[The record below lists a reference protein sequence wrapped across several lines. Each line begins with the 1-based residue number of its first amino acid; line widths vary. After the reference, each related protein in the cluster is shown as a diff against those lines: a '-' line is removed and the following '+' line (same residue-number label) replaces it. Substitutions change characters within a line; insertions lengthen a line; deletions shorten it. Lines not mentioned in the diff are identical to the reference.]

1 MLPPAPAVP
10 RREPAHRPKAKIPN
24 SKPARLNGPL
34 NRADRPGRP
43 HNPCPPAAASPIL
56 SDRPAHSAQAIPRPV
71 QRPVTGPTRPAPP
84 AVPRREPTRRLGTK
98 IPRPKP
104 TRRPEAKIPRPKPAT
119 PAPPPERRNDRF
131 LSTPSP
137 SETRIILI
145 TLIILL
151 ALSAASCR
159 NSAPMVRVLAG
170 NMAHGRGQYQ
180 RAILHYLAAE
190 KHPGSAA
197 DTVHY
202 NLGNIYYALG
212 EGEAALRSWAR
223 AENSTENVE
232 TLFRVAFNRG
242 VLYYQWGRFEE
253 SYRSFRRA
261 LVLKPSDMDTK
272 INLEDSL
279 SRIRTELTAP
289 GDTASS
295 PLRGDEGARRLLDY
309 VRRKEAV
316 DWSRPSI
323 TTDETDSDW

>member
-1 MLPPAPAVP
+1 MNPSVQ
-10 RREPAHRPKAKIPN
+10 
-24 SKPARLNGPL
+24 PL
-34 NRADRPGRP
+34 
-43 HNPCPPAAASPIL
+43 
-56 SDRPAHSAQAIPRPV
+56 
-71 QRPVTGPTRPAPP
+71 
-84 AVPRREPTRRLGTK
+84 
-98 IPRPKP
+98 
-104 TRRPEAKIPRPKPAT
+104 PRPKPARRPGEKNSPPKPPP
-119 PAPPPERRNDRF
+119 PAPPPERRNNRF
-131 LSTPSP
+131 LSAPSP
-137 SETRIILI
+137 SPSGTRI

-159 NSAPMVRVLAG
+159 NSAPMARVLAG

-316 DWSRPSI
+316 DWSQPSI

>member
-1 MLPPAPAVP
+1 MA
-10 RREPAHRPKAKIPN
+10 
-24 SKPARLNGPL
+24 
-34 NRADRPGRP
+34 
-43 HNPCPPAAASPIL
+43 
-56 SDRPAHSAQAIPRPV
+56 
-71 QRPVTGPTRPAPP
+71 
-84 AVPRREPTRRLGTK
+84 
-98 IPRPKP
+98 
-104 TRRPEAKIPRPKPAT
+104 
-119 PAPPPERRNDRF
+119 
-131 LSTPSP
+131 
-137 SETRIILI
+137 
-145 TLIILL
+145 
-151 ALSAASCR
+151 
-159 NSAPMVRVLAG
+159 RVLAG

-316 DWSRPSI
+316 DWSRPNI